1 MQEDYVAGA
10 LKTEN
15 DDFDG
20 IGERLI
26 AKQDRVLPA
35 LNKAILALQELDY
48 VVKKE
53 CFYGKKPKFYDAP
66 LFIKQGSMT
75 AQQEDLVRSKAFVR
89 LLHGFM
95 GIGTEAGEGLEA
107 LASYFN
113 DGNLDKV
120 NVGEELGDCFWY
132 AAIIADECET
142 SFSAEQKKNLNKLA
156 ARYRKRQR
164 FDSEESVDRDLQTE
178 RRILEN
184 E

>member
-1 MQEDYVAGA
+1 MQTEYIHGA
-10 LKTEN
+10 LQTEN
-15 DDFDG
+15 DDIEG

-26 AKQDRVLPA
+26 ANQDRVLPA
-35 LNKAILALQELDY
+35 LNKAILAMQELDY

-66 LFIKQGSMT
+66 LFTKQGAMT
-75 AQQEDLVRSKAFVR
+75 AQQEALLRSKAFVR

-107 LASYFN
+107 LAQYFQE
-113 DGNLDKV
+113 GQLDKV

-142 SFSAEQKKNLNKLA
+142 SFEAEQKKNLDKLA
-156 ARYRKRQR
+156 ARYKKKQR
-164 FDSEESVDRDLQTE
+164 FSSEESINRDLLGE
-178 RRILEN
+178 RRILES
-184 E
+184 